1 MEQAVKRSSF
11 EKRIHEIDLLRG
23 LLMTL
28 VILDHFLN
36 IVASYNLGWAGG
48 KTAIDAGTALEP
60 FVTIYRLASLYWDSL
75 FRQIFRWFALG
86 SFCFVSGISSAFSRN
101 NWKRAGQMILFWAL
115 VFILTNILENIKD
128 TAGLNLG
135 IRTARVD
142 FNIIGVLA
150 WSTLIYCF
158 VQDKQWQWLLA
169 IAIIALALYPLF
181 VFLSKTSWG
190 QNTYVPFL
198 WEPNRAIADQADY
211 MPLFP
216 YLGFF
221 FVGALLARFT
231 YSVNKKSYFNYYAW
245 ERPFCYIG
253 RHSLIIYA
261 THYIILIAIFSFVG
275 LFI

>member
-1 MEQAVKRSSF
+1 MEKVAKRNSF
-11 EKRIHEIDLLRG
+11 ETRIHEIDLLRG
-23 LLMTL
+23 ILMTL

-36 IVASYNLGWAGG
+36 ILASYNLGWAGG
-48 KTAIDAGTALEP
+48 KVAIEAGTALEP
-60 FVTIYRLASLYWDSL
+60 YVTIYRLASLYWDSL
-75 FRQIFRWFALG
+75 FRQIFRYIALG
-86 SFCFVSGISSAFSRN
+86 AFCFVSGISCAFSRN

-115 VFILTNILENIKD
+115 IFILTNILESIRISN
-128 TAGLNLG
+128 GLDLG

-158 VQDKQWQWLLA
+158 VQNKQWRWLLA
-169 IAIIALALYPLF
+169 ITIIALAIHPIF
-181 VFLSKTSWG
+181 VSLSKTSWG
-190 QNTYVPFL
+190 QNAYVPFL
-198 WEPNRAIADQADY
+198 WEPSRTVADQADY

-221 FVGALLARFT
+221 FGGALLAKFT
-231 YSVNKKSYFNYYAW
+231 YSVNKQSYFKRYEW

-253 RHSLIIYA
+253 RHSLIFYA